1 MIEREIY
8 QSSGEVIQELASK
21 ISSETEYRYAQI
33 SAVISQ
39 EFVQICNEAAYRAT
53 KRLALAM
60 TFLVKASFILLL
72 GFIFYITTRS
82 SVSSFFISGFIWSV
96 IYYFSPLL
104 SPFIRKKS
112 QETSVKITNDAL
124 SVMLSLRQFL
134 NKGYHA
140 TAIITVSV
148 LQTLGFWAVN
158 KIMTIFRVEYLGFKT
173 AVYFGIFITILN
185 AFIEYYN
192 GWKYYQRVKKAVVKR
207 LSLQTRENAEYEV
220 IK

>member
-1 MIEREIY
+1 MIEGKIH
-8 QSSGEVIQELASK
+8 QWFVEVFHELASK
-21 ISSETEYRYAQI
+21 IRYETEYQYAQI
-33 SAVISQ
+33 LSVIHQ
-39 EFVQICNEAAYRAT
+39 EYVQICNEAVNQAT
-53 KRLALAM
+53 KRFALAM

-72 GFIFYITTRS
+72 GFIFYAATRS

-112 QETSVKITNDAL
+112 QETSVKAANDAL
-124 SVMLSLRQFL
+124 SVMFSLRQFL
-134 NKGYHA
+134 IKGYHA
-140 TAIITVSV
+140 TVIITVSV

-158 KIMTIFRVEYLGFKT
+158 GIMTIFRVEYLGFKT
-173 AVYFGIFITILN
+173 AVYFGIFITILS

-207 LSLQTRENAEYEV
+207 LSA
-220 IK
+220 